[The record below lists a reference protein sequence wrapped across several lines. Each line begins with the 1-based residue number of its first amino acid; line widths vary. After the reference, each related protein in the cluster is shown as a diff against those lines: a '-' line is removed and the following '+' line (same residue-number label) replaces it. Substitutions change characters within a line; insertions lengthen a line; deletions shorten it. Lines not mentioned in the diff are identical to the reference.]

1 MKTERRIAK
10 PDQSVTWLGREDSNF
25 RMAEA
30 ATARWSA
37 RCGFRV
43 VAMPRDGAIIFCDV
57 VGKVTVLRIKCEKCR
72 RSSQYRLDRLIT
84 RCGIDAKRRRRLPH
98 SSAGIRAGQ
107 NMERL
112 DLGSS
117 RMIELNFV
125 DDVNIIRSSGR
136 PAARAST
143 PMTAVGFCESKAR
156 HRLSH
161 SSIENG
167 NQCDCRRARDW
178 EGDVNETVV
187 VG

>member
-1 MKTERRIAK
+1 VKTERRIAK

-98 SSAGIRAGQ
+98 SSVGIRAAQKYGAFGPRFVS
-107 NMERL
+107 NDRVELRGRRKYNPVVRKTGGPGVDANDRGRVL
-112 DLGSS
+112 
-117 RMIELNFV
+117 RIEGAPPVVAFV
-125 DDVNIIRSSGR
+125 
-136 PAARAST
+136 
-143 PMTAVGFCESKAR
+143 
-156 HRLSH
+156 H
-161 SSIENG
+161 
-167 NQCDCRRARDW
+167 
-178 EGDVNETVV
+178 
-187 VG
+187 